1 MFRKV
6 RLRLTVL
13 FTAVMTLIMSVMSGF
28 YLYLNH
34 KSLYQNAM
42 ISFQNDISS
51 FAVTFEKST
60 VISYEQILN
69 IQNSYSYDLYI
80 YDNNVPFRFIRDTKT
95 EEQLLF
101 AESIID
107 NFSGTEKDSG
117 LNDFIHNEYTYTCER
132 GKYCIGMITIFGMS
146 GNTDIL
152 VIYSLENIQKQMKMI
167 YIRFAAAI
175 ILTSVILFIFSWIFT
190 GILLKPVRESQEK
203 QAQFIAAASHEIRNP
218 VNTILS
224 ALGAMEKGDADQQ
237 KEFRRIAVKEGRRM
251 AELTN
256 DLLTLTRSDNNRL
269 QLDLKKCEP
278 DTILLDCYEAFQQP
292 AREKNISISA
302 ELPDEQISA
311 EKMDPDRIRQVLAI
325 LADNAVSYT
334 PQGGKIIFRCFSD
347 GKNCCFEVSDNGS
360 GVPAEMKDKIFERFF
375 RADPS
380 RTDKS
385 HSGLGLSIAKEIVS
399 AHGGNISVHDAPGGG
414 ALFRVTIPNYQTH

>member
-13 FTAVMTLIMSVMSGF
+13 FTAVMILILSVMSGF
-28 YLYLNH
+28 YLYLNQR
-34 KSLYQNAM
+34 SLYQNAM

-51 FAVTFEKST
+51 FAVIFEKST
-60 VISYEQILN
+60 VISYEQLMN
-69 IQNSYSYDLYI
+69 IQNSYSYDMYI
-80 YDNNVPFRFIRDTKT
+80 YDNNVPFRFIKDTKT

-101 AESIID
+101 ADSVLK
-107 NFSGTEKDSG
+107 NFEGTHQSGG
-117 LNDFIHNEYTYTCER
+117 LNDYVHDEYTYTCER
-132 GKYCIGMITIFGMS
+132 GRFCIGTITIFGNS

-152 VIYSLENIQKQMKMI
+152 VIYSLESLQEQMKKI
-167 YIRFAAAI
+167 YIRFAAVI
-175 ILTSVILFIFSWIFT
+175 ILTSCILFVFSWIFT
-190 GILLKPVRESQEK
+190 GRLLKPVRESQEK

-237 KEFRRIAVKEGRRM
+237 EEFRRIAVKEGRRLSV
-251 AELTN
+251 LTN
-256 DLLTLTRSDNNRL
+256 DMLTLTRSDNNRL

-292 AREKNISISA
+292 AREKNISLSA
-302 ELPDEQISA
+302 ELPDDQISA
-311 EKMDPDRIRQVLAI
+311 EKMDPDRIRQVLSI

-334 PQGGKIIFRCFSD
+334 PQGGKIIFRCMSD

-360 GVPAEMKDKIFERFF
+360 GVPDEMKERIFERFF

-399 AHGGNISVHDAPGGG
+399 AHGGKISVHDAPGGG
-414 ALFRVTIPNYQTH
+414 ALFRVMIPSD